1 MKKKKTMLAVAAA
14 AALSIMLSSMPGAFA
29 AENNPAYT
37 TSSTVGE
44 TTTTAT
50 NWNTIAIAANTPNYF
65 EDNKDTPTPV
75 KAKPAS
81 NPYTKVKKILEIED
95 DSSIPAAS
103 FTITASAPTADI
115 AGDATHLPV
124 KKGPNP
130 EKITWKAVDVG
141 HDNDSD
147 PYRFTSALN
156 DASTTDTAAS
166 YTIAYA
172 ANNPTG
178 NVSVVA
184 ANSPITTIT
193 DDNVLISAGKDGTY
207 YAEKEVQLDFSGCL
221 FTEPGVYRYILTET
235 GTNTG
240 VTNDTTGVVGGNP
253 TRTIDVYVQD
263 ATYYTRTGD
272 AEPYTYTINPKLAI
286 TGYVM
291 YVGTVN
297 TAPLKE
303 GSDESDESDEV
314 TLEDGTTSV
323 TPNGAEV
330 ASTTKSVGFKNTYKT
345 NKLKIT
351 KTVTGNQGSRDQYF
365 KFTLKSNTADNDK
378 ISDNAVFYVSKDT
391 ADTSISNNLS
401 AVNSATNA
409 TYTVAIINEK
419 NTFTTPAT
427 GMDTTKIL
435 GTFTGSQLKAGVDFY
450 LQHDQYITVTGL
462 PTGIGY
468 TVTEVGE
475 DYKVEYTAAAGT
487 DKITADVLNTETST
501 YTGTDI
507 TATNQTGEVSATDSL
522 LRADAQ
528 VDFTNTKE
536 GVIPTGVI
544 LSVAAPVIIG
554 IIAAAGIIA
563 IFMRKRRKAD

>member
-14 AALSIMLSSMPGAFA
+14 AALSIMLSSVPGVSADTTNKYTN
-29 AENNPAYT
+29 AE
-37 TSSTVGE
+37 G
-44 TTTTAT
+44 TAT
-50 NWNTIAIAANTPNYF
+50 NWLTGNGITNTSNYG
-65 EDNKDTPTPV
+65 DDTVYKDKDGHPFTTAV
-75 KAKPAS
+75 PAS
-81 NPYTKVKKILEIED
+81 DPTTVVKKILEIED

-103 FTITASAPTADI
+103 FTIAATPGTAI
-115 AGDATHLPV
+115 VGDDTHLAV
-124 KKGPNP
+124 KAGPDP
-130 EKITWKAVDVG
+130 TKIKWQAVDVA
-141 HDNDSD
+141 NNN
-147 PYRFTSALN
+147 FTNATETAKTDDDYTITYVAN
-156 DASTTDTAAS
+156 NVKGDVKNITASTTTTA
-166 YTIAYA
+166 T
-172 ANNPTG
+172 P
-178 NVSVVA
+178 
-184 ANSPITTIT
+184 
-193 DDNVLISAGKDGTY
+193 DDKVKISAGGNDTY

-365 KFTLKSNTADNDK
+365 KFTLKSNEADAEK
-378 ISDNAVFYVSKDT
+378 IPNTAVFYVSKDT

-401 AVNSATNA
+401 GVNSATKYA
-409 TYTVAIINEK
+409 YSDINTA
-419 NTFTTPAT
+419 NTFTAPAT
-427 GMDTTKIL
+427 GMDTAKIL

-475 DYKVEYTAAAGT
+475 DYKVSYTAAAGT
-487 DKITADVLNTETST
+487 DKITTDVLNTTSGE
-501 YTGTDI
+501 YTGDPI
-507 TATNQTGEVSATDSL
+507 TASNQTGSVSATDSN

-528 VDFTNTKE
+528 VDFTNTKD

>member
-14 AALSIMLSSMPGAFA
+14 AALSIMLSSVPGVSADTTNKYTN
-29 AENNPAYT
+29 AE
-37 TSSTVGE
+37 G
-44 TTTTAT
+44 TAT
-50 NWNTIAIAANTPNYF
+50 NWLTGNGITNTSNYG
-65 EDNKDTPTPV
+65 DDTVYKDKDGHPFTTAV
-75 KAKPAS
+75 PAS
-81 NPYTKVKKILEIED
+81 DPTTVVKKILEIED

-103 FTITASAPTADI
+103 FTIAATPGTAIVGDDKHLAVKAGPDPT
-115 AGDATHLPV
+115 
-124 KKGPNP
+124 
-130 EKITWKAVDVG
+130 KIKWQAVDVA
-141 HDNDSD
+141 NNN
-147 PYRFTSALN
+147 FTNATETAKTDDDYTITYVAN
-156 DASTTDTAAS
+156 NVKGDVKNITASTTTTA
-166 YTIAYA
+166 T
-172 ANNPTG
+172 P
-178 NVSVVA
+178 
-184 ANSPITTIT
+184 
-193 DDNVLISAGKDGTY
+193 DDKVKISAGGNDTY

-330 ASTTKSVGFKNTYKT
+330 ASTTKSVGFKNTYDT

-365 KFTLKSNTADNDK
+365 KFTLKSNPANDSRIADT
-378 ISDNAVFYVSKDT
+378 AVFYISKTESNLSTTLSGDT
-391 ADTSISNNLS
+391 AP
-401 AVNSATNA
+401 NSATNS
-409 TYTVAIINEK
+409 TYTS
-419 NTFTTPAT
+419 TTISNANKRSEPAT

-435 GTFTGSQLKAGVDFY
+435 GTFTGAQLKEGVDFY
-450 LQHDQYITVTGL
+450 LQHDQFITVTGL

-468 TVTEVGE
+468 TVTEAGE
-475 DYKVEYTAAAGT
+475 DYKVEYTANTSAGLDNVTGETLSEGTYTAGT
-487 DKITADVLNTETST
+487 AITNAPDGASGSVE
-501 YTGTDI
+501 
-507 TATNQTGEVSATDSL
+507 AADSL

-528 VDFTNTKE
+528 VDFTNTKD

>member
-14 AALSIMLSSMPGAFA
+14 AALSIILSSVPGAFA

-37 TSSTVGE
+37 ATTTVEE
-44 TTTTAT
+44 TTTTTT
-50 NWNTIAIAANTPNYF
+50 NWNTIAITAGEGGKF
-65 EDNKDTPTPV
+65 EDNKGTAVT
-75 KAKPAS
+75 AKPAS
-81 NPYTKVKKILEIED
+81 DSTTVVKKILEIED

-103 FTITASAPTADI
+103 FTITATAGAAID
-115 AGDATHLPV
+115 GDATHLAV
-124 KKGPNP
+124 KAGPDP
-130 EKITWKAVDVG
+130 TKIKWQAVDVEQ
-141 HDNDSD
+141 DSGS
-147 PYRFTSALN
+147 YKFTTATGTQ
-156 DASTTDTAAS
+156 TTGNAGTV
-166 YTIAYA
+166 TYA
-172 ANNPTG
+172 ANNPKG
-178 NVSVVA
+178 DVSGVTA
-184 ANSPITTIT
+184 GSPITTIT
-193 DDNVLISAGKDGTY
+193 DDNVLISAGDTSTY
-207 YAEKEVQLDFSGCL
+207 YAEKEVQLDFSGCV

-240 VTNDTTGVVGGNP
+240 VTNDTTGVVDGKP
-253 TRTIDVYVQD
+253 TRTLDVYVED
-263 ATYYTRTGD
+263 ATYYTKNAD
-272 AEPYTYTINPKLAI
+272 NKFIINPKLAI

-291 YVGTVN
+291 YVGTQT
-297 TAPLKE
+297 TAPLKAE
-303 GSDESDESDEV
+303 GTTGSAT

-330 ASTTKSVGFKNTYKT
+330 ASAPKSVGFINKYET

-365 KFTLKSNTADNDK
+365 KFTLKSDTASIPND
-378 ISDNAVFYVSKDT
+378 AVFYVSKDT
-391 ADTSISNNLS
+391 TETNISNDLT
-401 AVNSATNA
+401 ALNSATSYAVETINTKNKFTELTG
-409 TYTVAIINEK
+409 TYANLD
-419 NTFTTPAT
+419 A
-427 GMDTTKIL
+427 TKIL
-435 GTFTGSQLKAGVDFY
+435 GVFTGSQLKAGVDFY

-475 DYKVEYTAAAGT
+475 DYKVSYTAAAGT
-487 DKITADVLNTETST
+487 DKITTDVLNTTSGE
-501 YTGTDI
+501 YTGDPI
-507 TATNQTGEVSATDSL
+507 TASNQTGSVSATDSN